1 MWEWEAKFKGVILGG
16 PPWIQEM
23 ASMIPGAPPNS
34 GYSYEFADPIHHTA
48 AQALP
53 WAQWKG
59 RHLDASCW
67 TDGEVAVIRDDQKE
81 KKKSGSWSSV
91 FFAAHSQRFR
101 SPLQVTATSN
111 QPTKAINAATS
122 KAFASSDTSWK
133 QIIDSSYVPPR
144 NPYLDAEEFL
154 VLPITIATLQFGF
167 PAP

>member
-1 MWEWEAKFKGVILGG
+1 MNLLIQSITQLHKHYHERNGRGG
-16 PPWIQEM
+16 TWMQAAEQMGRLQSSEM
-23 ASMIPGAPPNS
+23 
-34 GYSYEFADPIHHTA
+34 T
-48 AQALP
+48 
-53 WAQWKG
+53 K
-59 RHLDASCW
+59 
-67 TDGEVAVIRDDQKE
+67 KK

>member
-1 MWEWEAKFKGVILGG
+1 MRGKIQRSDFGWPSMDPGNGLHDPWGSSKLRLLLWICWSNPSHSCTSTTMSAMEGEAPGCKLLNRWGG
-16 PPWIQEM
+16 CSHQRWP
-23 ASMIPGAPPNS
+23 
-34 GYSYEFADPIHHTA
+34 
-48 AQALP
+48 
-53 WAQWKG
+53 K
-59 RHLDASCW
+59 R
-67 TDGEVAVIRDDQKE
+67 K

-91 FFAAHSQRFR
+91 FFGAHSQRFR